1 MKLTPQEM
9 HKVLKEKLIKY
20 GVGEEIAEKSAENF
34 VANSLDGVYSHGVN
48 RFPRV
53 ISYLQKGYIKP
64 DNLPACV
71 SSFGAFEKWDGNLGM
86 GNSNAMICMDRAIE
100 LAKQHGIGC
109 VALRNTNHWMRG
121 GAFGIQ
127 AAKAGCVGICWT
139 NTQPNMPAWGAKDRR
154 IGNNPLVF
162 CVPRGDGYVLVDG
175 AMAQFSY
182 GAIESA
188 KLAGQKLPVCG
199 GFDSQGNLSD
209 DPAEIEKTWR
219 VLPIGYWK
227 GSGFSIMMD
236 MIVAALSEGNSTTD
250 VGRLGEDEYALSQ
263 MFIAI
268 DLKGTGQTGDEIID
282 RIIEDVKA
290 SERVDEGR
298 EILYPSEKEQNIYA
312 VNIKEGIPVNDGVW
326 EQILAL

>member
-1 MKLTPQEM
+1 M

-64 DNLPACV
+64 DNLPARV

-263 MFIAI
+263 IFIAI